1 MGRQGLMLVA
11 GGISLALSGCTTA
24 PTPPAL
30 AASGTYQAG
39 YADGC
44 KTSTERSKLFDRT
57 IVRDESAYAKD
68 DNYKQ
73 GWNRGFRECGSPAT
87 QNDPYSEP
95 VPQWQKRGGPLG
107 Q

>member
-1 MGRQGLMLVA
+1 MGRLILTLVA
-11 GGISLALSGCTTA
+11 GVISLAVSACTTA

-44 KTSTERSKLFDRT
+44 KTSTERSKIFDRT
-57 IVRDESAYAKD
+57 VVRDDAAYAKD

-73 GWNRGFRECGSPAT
+73 GWNRGFRECGSAAT
-87 QNDPYSEP
+87 QSDPYSEP